1 MMSSFKEKF
10 HILIISNGF
19 PNYYNPLDG
28 IFYFDQAIALK
39 KTFPDCKIGFIAV
52 NPVGIKDFLKKPNIF
67 KFGTKRFMNTGV
79 NFVHF
84 SYLNIPVIPNFDI
97 KIANCMFPKLYD
109 KYAKKFGSPHI
120 IHVHAYEAGL
130 AAIYLKE
137 KYQIPYLITEHS
149 SKFVNQSLTSIQEKI
164 AQKVFLNSSL
174 NIAVSNYFAEKLN
187 AKFNLPFISI
197 ANLVKMEE
205 FGESEVSNKKYQ
217 IISIGNFN
225 DNKNQILLLQT
236 IEKYRFG
243 KVLLVGEGVNEI
255 KLRTFVKE
263 NNLENMVDFLPFQS
277 RQKLFSLIKQSLC
290 LAITSNHETFGVVA
304 IEAMA
309 CGVPV
314 ISTKAGGPNDI
325 IINGVNGYIIES
337 NADSFYEA
345 YCLISENLPKFAPD
359 ILINYANSHFSE
371 NAISQK
377 LINLYKS
384 ILAQNEQNL
393 SNL

>member
-1 MMSSFKEKF
+1 
-10 HILIISNGF
+10 
-19 PNYYNPLDG
+19 
-28 IFYFDQAIALK
+28 
-39 KTFPDCKIGFIAV
+39 
-52 NPVGIKDFLKKPNIF
+52 
-67 KFGTKRFMNTGV
+67 
-79 NFVHF
+79 
-84 SYLNIPVIPNFDI
+84 
-97 KIANCMFPKLYD
+97 
-109 KYAKKFGSPHI
+109 
-120 IHVHAYEAGL
+120 VHAYEAGL

-187 AKFNLPFISI
+187 AMFNLPFISI

-236 IEKYRFG
+236 LEKYRFG